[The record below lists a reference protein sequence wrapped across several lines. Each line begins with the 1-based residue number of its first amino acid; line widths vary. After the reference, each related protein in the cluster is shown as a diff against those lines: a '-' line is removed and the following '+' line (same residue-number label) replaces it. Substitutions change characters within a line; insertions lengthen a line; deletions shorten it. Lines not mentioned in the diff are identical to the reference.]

1 MAGRLLTEM
10 RTWKWAAASSRGTSH
25 RQAGDRCQDA
35 QLCRAFGDG
44 SVFAAIVADGAG
56 SASHGGEGASLVCR
70 FMMRS
75 VEAHFGS
82 VAELPSDDTI
92 GAWIEDLRNILSA
105 VAENRALTVR
115 DFASTLL
122 LGIAG
127 PNGTVFAHVG
137 DGGAVFRTQCEGP
150 WEVGSWPAHGEYA
163 SSTWFVTDPGGAR
176 LRLTRLPATCSALAL
191 FTDGL
196 ERMVLNHA
204 DHSAHSPF
212 FERTSKPIAA
222 ASQAGRSQILCRAL
236 AQYLDT
242 DAVNS
247 RTDDDKT
254 LVLAVSA

>member
-1 MAGRLLTEM
+1 MG
-10 RTWKWAAASSRGTSH
+10 TWKWAAASSRGTSH
-25 RQAGDRCQDA
+25 REGGDRCQDA
-35 QLCRAFGDG
+35 QLCRAFGKEG
-44 SVFAAIVADGAG
+44 SVLTAIVADGAG

-70 FMMRS
+70 FIMRS
-75 VEAHFGS
+75 VEAHFGFT
-82 VAELPSDDTI
+82 EDLPADETI
-92 GAWIEDLRNILSA
+92 GAWVADLRNLIVR
-105 VAENRALTVR
+105 VAEPRALNSR

-127 PNGTVFAHVG
+127 PNSTVFAHVG
-137 DGGAVFRTQCEGP
+137 DGGAVFRPRGESL

-163 SSTWFVTDPGGAR
+163 STTWFVTDPAGAR
-176 LRLTRLPATCSALAL
+176 LRFTRIPAASNAVAL

-204 DHSAHSPF
+204 DRSAHSPF
-212 FERTSKPIAA
+212 FERTSKPIEAV
-222 ASQAGRSQILCRAL
+222 SQAGRSHILCQSL